1 MTDSLNQLRKVAKR
15 LRDAGASLPAPEVTG
30 TPEGAVKSGLSIA
43 LALVEEAIERASS
56 TAKTNLGPWQ
66 PIETVPTDKT
76 RVLALF
82 DDSGHVED
90 AQFYRDDEDDSLRYS
105 LFDGDMLMSS
115 KPIAWM
121 PYPEREAQ

>member
-1 MTDSLNQLRKVAKR
+1 MSDSLIQLPNVAKK

-30 TPEGAVKSGLSIA
+30 TPEGAVKTGLSIA
-43 LALVEEAIERASS
+43 LAVVEEAIEQAASTS
-56 TAKTNLGPWQ
+56 RTNVGPWQ
-66 PIETVPTDKT
+66 SIETVPTDKT

-90 AQFYRDDEDDSLRYS
+90 AQFYRDDEDDSLRYF